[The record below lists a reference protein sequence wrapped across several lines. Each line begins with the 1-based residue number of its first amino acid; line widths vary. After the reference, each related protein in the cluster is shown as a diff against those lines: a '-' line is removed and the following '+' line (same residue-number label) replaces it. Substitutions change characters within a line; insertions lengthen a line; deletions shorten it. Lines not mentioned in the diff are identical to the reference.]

1 MEAGLTDRVWSVD
14 ELVRL
19 MEPKSILEGLL
30 PAA

>member
-1 MEAGLTDRVWSVD
+1 MEAGLTDHVWMVD

-30 PAA
+30 KVS